1 MTNHIEILKK
11 VSLSMKVYDGKGNSL
26 VSEPRSF
33 SFIFGAA
40 SDGLCP
46 LEISLNEHLV
56 GDHVSVK
63 IAGDDMGEICGHLL
77 QPLRMALD
85 LPIMPDQL
93 SLDISIADVTV
104 AENRD
109 IVQAIAKSTG
119 GGSCHGDCSCGCC

>member
-1 MTNHIEILKK
+1 MTNNIENFKK

-26 VSEPRSF
+26 AAEPRPF

-46 LEISLNEHLV
+46 LETTLNEHFV
-56 GDHVSVK
+56 DDNVSVK
-63 IAGDDMGEICGHLL
+63 IAGDDMGVICGHLL

-93 SLDISIADVTV
+93 CLDISIADVRV
-104 AENRD
+104 AENRE
-109 IVQAIAKSTG
+109 IVQAIAKSIG
-119 GGSCHGDCSCGCC
+119 GGSCHGDCSSGCC